1 MPASLLMT
9 KSDDKNQTVVTING
23 SGIYYQELRMGD
35 RPMSSRVRIGKL
47 VLIDNEVMAEYD
59 TLVEYDALL
68 SNRSDIEKK
77 LAAAKSLLKESATDE
92 RKLVVDNL
100 TIALEKINEIISE
113 HNIHRLQSLNAK
125 VFQSV
130 DRLLDKVRYRH
141 KHVKGEKI
149 SFTHYP
155 TRVYF
160 LQKQAED
167 LLKRRNEALESAG
180 KEEGYIDFDTALLI
194 IEKRYAK
201 QPVDTADCK
210 TKATAKRKTKT
221 T

>member
-1 MPASLLMT
+1 MAASLLMT
-9 KSDDKNQTVVTING
+9 KSDDKAQTVVTING
-23 SGIYYQELRMGD
+23 SGIYYQELRLGD
-35 RPMSSRVRIGKL
+35 RPMSGRVRIGKL
-47 VLIDNEVMAEYD
+47 VLIDGEVMAEYD
-59 TLVEYDALL
+59 QLTIYDALL
-68 SNRSDIEKK
+68 SNRVDIEKK
-77 LAAAKSLLKESATDE
+77 LAAASALLKENATDE

-100 TIALEKINEIISE
+100 AIALDKITSVINENPVHE
-113 HNIHRLQSLNAK
+113 LQSLNAK

-155 TRVYF
+155 TRAYF

-180 KEEGYIDFDTALLI
+180 REDGYLDFDQAMLI
-194 IEKRYAK
+194 IERRYAVQQK
-201 QPVDTADCK
+201 TATNK
-210 TKATAKRKTKT
+210 KAKATV
-221 T
+221 

>member
-1 MPASLLMT
+1 MAASLLIT
-9 KSDDKNQTVVTING
+9 KSDDKAQTVVTING
-23 SGIYYQELRMGD
+23 SGIYYQELRLGD
-35 RPMSSRVRIGKL
+35 RPMSGRVRIGKL
-47 VLIDNEVMAEYD
+47 VLIDGEVMAEYD
-59 TLVEYDALL
+59 ELTIYDALL
-68 SNRSDIEKK
+68 SNRVDIEKK
-77 LAAAKSLLKESATDE
+77 LAAASALLKENATDE

-100 TIALEKINEIISE
+100 AIALDKITSVINENPVHE
-113 HNIHRLQSLNAK
+113 LQSLNAK

-155 TRVYF
+155 TRAYF

-180 KEEGYIDFDTALLI
+180 REDGYLDFDQAMLI
-194 IEKRYAK
+194 IERRYAVQGK
-201 QPVDTADCK
+201 TATNK
-210 TKATAKRKTKT
+210 KAKAAV
-221 T
+221 

>member
-1 MPASLLMT
+1 MAASLLMT
-9 KSDDKNQTVVTING
+9 KSDDKAQTVVTING
-23 SGIYYQELRMGD
+23 SGIYYQELRLGD
-35 RPMSSRVRIGKL
+35 RPMSGRVRIGKL
-47 VLIDNEVMAEYD
+47 VLIDGEVMAEYD
-59 TLVEYDALL
+59 QLTIYDALL
-68 SNRSDIEKK
+68 SNRVDIEKK
-77 LAAAKSLLKESATDE
+77 LAAASALLKENATDE

-100 TIALEKINEIISE
+100 AIALDKITSVINENPVHE
-113 HNIHRLQSLNAK
+113 LQSLNAK

-155 TRVYF
+155 TRAYF

-180 KEEGYIDFDTALLI
+180 REDGYLDFDHAMLI
-194 IEKRYAK
+194 IERRYAVQQK
-201 QPVDTADCK
+201 TATNK
-210 TKATAKRKTKT
+210 KAKATV
-221 T
+221 

>member
-1 MPASLLMT
+1 MAASLLMT
-9 KSDDKNQTVVTING
+9 KSDDKAQTVVTING
-23 SGIYYQELRMGD
+23 SGIYYQELRLGD
-35 RPMSSRVRIGKL
+35 RPMSGRVRIGKL
-47 VLIDNEVMAEYD
+47 VLIDGEVMAEYD
-59 TLVEYDALL
+59 QLTIYDALL
-68 SNRSDIEKK
+68 SNRVDIEKK
-77 LAAAKSLLKESATDE
+77 LAAASALLKENATDE

-100 TIALEKINEIISE
+100 AIALDKITSVINENPVHE
-113 HNIHRLQSLNAK
+113 LQSLNAK

-155 TRVYF
+155 TRAYF

-180 KEEGYIDFDTALLI
+180 REDGYLDFDQAMLI
-194 IEKRYAK
+194 I
-201 QPVDTADCK
+201 
-210 TKATAKRKTKT
+210 
-221 T
+221 